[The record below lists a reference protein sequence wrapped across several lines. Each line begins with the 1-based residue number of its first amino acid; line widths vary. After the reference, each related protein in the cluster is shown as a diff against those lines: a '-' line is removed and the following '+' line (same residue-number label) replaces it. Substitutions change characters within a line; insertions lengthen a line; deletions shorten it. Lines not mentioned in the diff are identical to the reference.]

1 MAVVFIALL
10 AGLSA
15 VAAQKAAP
23 YLPDI
28 NEDYTLSRLPVS
40 GRQQQPF
47 TELRV
52 TDNVVSL
59 KRASGWSPSATYVQ
73 ALRRQ
78 GGAVRVVNGTA
89 NLVSVDAGS
98 VFLAPVIVGGQ
109 SFDVVIDSGS
119 SDPWLVGSNF
129 QCVNKYDGSYQTQD
143 QCRFG
148 PTYNVTA
155 STTYQHISGENFN
168 ISYAD
173 GETLTGSMGYESFT
187 MGGINVPHQ
196 EFALVNYA
204 AWTGDTVSSGLVG
217 FAYRSLTSAYQ
228 GTDPS
233 MDQSGGTQPYNP
245 LFVDMYTN
253 QGVPPLFTLAI
264 DRDPQNGGMLALGG
278 VPNIPYSPGF
288 ASTPIIYVGVNTS
301 SGELVY
307 EFYTIAID
315 GFAISADPNAQFD
328 HNSTSTNPNRTPL
341 VAPDASA
348 IVDSGTS
355 LLLADNDT
363 VAAPVAAAFNPPGV
377 WDDYY
382 GVWSV
387 LCNATPPVFGVSVA
401 GKIFYVNGADMILQI
416 SQTECES
423 GVQPGGQG
431 VLILGD
437 VWMKNVLCV
446 FDLGAEMMRFAARE
460 YYGLTAQVK
469 RAST

>member
-1 MAVVFIALL
+1 
-10 AGLSA
+10 
-15 VAAQKAAP
+15 
-23 YLPDI
+23 
-28 NEDYTLSRLPVS
+28 
-40 GRQQQPF
+40 
-47 TELRV
+47 
-52 TDNVVSL
+52 
-59 KRASGWSPSATYVQ
+59 
-73 ALRRQ
+73 
-78 GGAVRVVNGTA
+78 VVNGTA

-98 VFLAPVIVGGQ
+98 VFLAPVTVGGQ

-119 SDPWLVGSNF
+119 SDPWLVGSDF

-143 QCRFG
+143 QCQFG

-155 STTYQHISGENFN
+155 STTYQYISGENFN

-196 EFALVNYA
+196 EFALVDYA

-217 FAYRSLTSAYQ
+217 YAYRSLTSAYQ
-228 GTDPS
+228 GTDPT
-233 MDQSGGTQPYNP
+233 MDQPGGTLIYNP
-245 LFVDMYTN
+245 LFVNMYTN

-264 DRDPQNGGMLALGG
+264 DRDPQNGGILALGG

-288 ASTPIIYVGVNTS
+288 ASTPIIPVGVNTS

-307 EFYTIAID
+307 EFYTITID
-315 GFAISADPNAQFD
+315 GFAISADPTAQFD
-328 HNSTSTNPNRTPL
+328 HNLTSTNPHRTPL

-387 LCNATPPVFGVSVA
+387 LCDATPPVFGVSVA